1 MAFLEILS
9 ACTYYLI
16 TIFHKWVT
24 FLPHDRWPFKANT
37 TVTKQEKAQL
47 KLSTVYKHSSQW
59 SSYRSVDLFWHL
71 LLDQE
76 QCFRT
81 TRASSQYLLYICMN
95 ETISS
100 PCTLDSPSLSLCCVA
115 EQSGCR
121 MHFGWGYSQIH
132 PGHSSTVS
140 LALWKRWICYCKST
154 NSIQGERE
162 SLLKPSKRP
171 PPSVRRA
178 SHPELTM
185 VL

>member
-1 MAFLEILS
+1 MPTVSWSGPITATQPKLGHTTPRVLSPLNVLKHFGLKSYVAFLEILS

-100 PCTLDSPSLSLCCVA
+100 TCTLDSPSLSLCCVA

-121 MHFGWGYSQIH
+121 MHFG
-132 PGHSSTVS
+132 
-140 LALWKRWICYCKST
+140 
-154 NSIQGERE
+154 
-162 SLLKPSKRP
+162 
-171 PPSVRRA
+171 
-178 SHPELTM
+178 
-185 VL
+185 